1 LALNYLPGEL
11 GRRFHPPRR
20 TDHLRRRLRPRHDVG
35 KIAHE
40 AIVGGTGADEEQPLR
55 RALEELQRLEAARAA
70 AIVARRPRERGSARP
85 SCDDQSQSGQPD
97 PREMEVL
104 GLVAAG
110 LRNGEIAER
119 LYLSV
124 RTVDHHVASVLRKLG
139 VRSRSEAADVAA
151 RQGLAPKDR

>member
-1 LALNYLPGEL
+1 VRGVPRGPRATTTRNPGNL
-11 GRRFHPPRR
+11 
-20 TDHLRRRLRPRHDVG
+20 T
-35 KIAHE
+35 
-40 AIVGGTGADEEQPLR
+40 
-55 RALEELQRLEAARAA
+55 
-70 AIVARRPRERGSARP
+70 
-85 SCDDQSQSGQPD
+85 

-104 GLVAAG
+104 GLVATG